1 MLTAVIA
8 WYCWKTASSPNLSFI
23 VSIIGDVTIAYYI
36 ASALAG
42 KSL

>member
-8 WYCWKTASSPNLSFI
+8 WYCWKTDSSPNLVFI
-23 VSIIGDVTIAYYI
+23 ASIIGDVTIVYYI
-36 ASALAG
+36 ASAIAG